1 MKIRLL
7 PPLCLLAVL
16 AGCAAPE
23 PPPAPEPVHSAST
36 YEQAALLAG
45 TMEFLHQNYVDAD
58 RAGYEKLLTA
68 ALRGMMRE
76 LDPYSGY
83 EPPAVY
89 ETKEIARTGEHTG
102 IGVELVKPGENS
114 PLVVT
119 MTVPDSPAAKAG
131 LVPGDRIV
139 RIDDKLVEPLPLE
152 ECAKLLRGAA
162 GSSVRLEVVPDGGDD
177 SRNIAVRRE
186 KVVVSSAPVE
196 AAHLIGG
203 DIGYLRINSFNS
215 HTPSETAAVLEK
227 LRKEGMTRGLVIDL
241 RNNPGGLVSGAS
253 ETASLFL
260 PEGAELFSAR
270 HRNTPEAQVVKAAA
284 GAEKLLDLPI
294 VIPINPF
301 TASAAELFSGA
312 MQDHRRATLV
322 GMKSFGKGTLL
333 QVVPLANGGALRYAA
348 G

>member
-1 MKIRLL
+1 
-7 PPLCLLAVL
+7 
-16 AGCAAPE
+16 
-23 PPPAPEPVHSAST
+23 
-36 YEQAALLAG
+36 
-45 TMEFLHQNYVDAD
+45 
-58 RAGYEKLLTA
+58 
-68 ALRGMMRE
+68 
-76 LDPYSGY
+76 
-83 EPPAVY
+83 
-89 ETKEIARTGEHTG
+89 
-102 IGVELVKPGENS
+102 
-114 PLVVT
+114 
-119 MTVPDSPAAKAG
+119 MTVLDSPAAKAG

-139 RIDDKLVEPLPLE
+139 RIDDKPVEPLPLE

-294 VIPINPF
+294 VILINPF

-333 QVVPLANGGALRYAA
+333 QVVPLANGGALQLCGRVLPALRKGRSSKARAPARYSGGARAA
-348 G
+348 ADLEAERPAGKASRHCPARREGRRARHPAGGGPRPIPRPE

>member
-23 PPPAPEPVHSAST
+23 PPSAPEPVHSAST

-89 ETKEIARTGEHTG
+89 ETNEIARTGEHTG

-119 MTVPDSPAAKAG
+119 MTVLDSPAAKAG

-139 RIDDKLVEPLPLE
+139 RIDDKPVEP
-152 ECAKLLRGAA
+152 AAARG
-162 GSSVRLEVVPDGGDD
+162 VR
-177 SRNIAVRRE
+177 
-186 KVVVSSAPVE
+186 
-196 AAHLIGG
+196 
-203 DIGYLRINSFNS
+203 
-215 HTPSETAAVLEK
+215 ET
-227 LRKEGMTRGLVIDL
+227 
-241 RNNPGGLVSGAS
+241 
-253 ETASLFL
+253 
-260 PEGAELFSAR
+260 SAR
-270 HRNTPEAQVVKAAA
+270 SRRQQRQARGRAGRRRRQPEHCGQA
-284 GAEKLLDLPI
+284 
-294 VIPINPF
+294 
-301 TASAAELFSGA
+301 
-312 MQDHRRATLV
+312 
-322 GMKSFGKGTLL
+322 
-333 QVVPLANGGALRYAA
+333 
-348 G
+348 